1 MKYVYIILAIC
12 LLGGGS
18 YYFFQSLQAGK
29 VEDTTSVPV
38 GFHRMPDGTLMQS
51 GESMEAQEATTAQS
65 EAVVGVKSTPAQATV
80 TLDVNARVFAVQ
92 GVNYGYDIKEIKVKE
107 GDTVTINFESTDGF
121 HDFVIDEFAV
131 ATKRVQPGTKTSATF
146 VADKKGAFEYYCS
159 VGQHRLSGMVGKLI
173 VE

>member
-1 MKYVYIILAIC
+1 MKYAYIILAIC
-12 LLGGGS
+12 LIGGGA
-18 YYFFQSLQAGK
+18 YYFSQPPQGGK
-29 VEDTTSVPV
+29 VDDTTSVPA

-51 GESMEAQEATTAQS
+51 GESMDTEEMQS
-65 EAVVGVKSTPAQATV
+65 EARALTNSTSTQATV
-80 TLDVNARVFAVQ
+80 TLDPNARVFAVQ

-131 ATKRVQPGTKTSATF
+131 ATKRVQPGTKTSITF
-146 VADKKGAFEYYCS
+146 VADKKGTYEYYCS
-159 VGQHRLSGMVGKLI
+159 VGQHRSSGQVGKLI